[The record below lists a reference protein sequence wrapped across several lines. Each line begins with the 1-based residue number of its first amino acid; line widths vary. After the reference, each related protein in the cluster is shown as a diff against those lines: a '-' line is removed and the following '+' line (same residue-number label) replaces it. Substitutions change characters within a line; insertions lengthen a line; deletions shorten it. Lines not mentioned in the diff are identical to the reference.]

1 MQALE
6 ESYNNADKAKENAQE
21 AQERYAD
28 QASKVSDAQNSRATF
43 NPFLSSKDAESIR
56 KEANEAKSEAN
67 NLHNEAQNLRTRIK
81 STEARFG
88 ALEELADKDDDLTEN
103 AKAKVGQAKTD
114 SESVE
119 KLTDDALKNIKEIIK
134 ELSNMKDISM
144 RELDE
149 LGEYW

>member
-1 MQALE
+1 M
-6 ESYNNADKAKENAQE
+6 
-21 AQERYAD
+21 
-28 QASKVSDAQNSRATF
+28 
-43 NPFLSSKDAESIR
+43 
-56 KEANEAKSEAN
+56 
-67 NLHNEAQNLRTRIK
+67 HNEAQNLRTRIK

-119 KLTDDALKNIKEIIK
+119 KLTDDALKSIKEIIK

-144 RELDE
+144 HDLDE
-149 LGEYW
+149 LGELKISRNGNFC